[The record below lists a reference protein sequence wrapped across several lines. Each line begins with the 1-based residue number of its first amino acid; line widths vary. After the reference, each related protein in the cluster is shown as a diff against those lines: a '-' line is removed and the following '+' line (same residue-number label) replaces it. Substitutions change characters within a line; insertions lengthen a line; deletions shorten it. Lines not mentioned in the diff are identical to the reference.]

1 MYASDTR
8 PVPLT
13 VQTAVWSPSARPVDD
28 GIRRIHGANPTL
40 NSFSANVA
48 QTSEQFL
55 SQNGFTDASL
65 AAAGTDPST
74 GSAINNGTTGDG
86 TTFSNIDAADL
97 VNTSSTAER
106 GASPVR
112 AQNAAGPGKYP
123 VGALVVGAIVGGVTL
138 LANW

>member
-97 VNTSSTAER
+97 VNTSSTTNEAR
-106 GASPVR
+106 RLSAHRTLPVLASTQSGR
-112 AQNAAGPGKYP
+112 LWWGP
-123 VGALVVGAIVGGVTL
+123 
-138 LANW
+138 